1 MKIAYL
7 FLNGELR
14 GNKNFY
20 LNFIE
25 HHKGDIYCAD
35 GGANFTYELD
45 LIPKEIYGDL
55 DSIKNDVKEFY
66 QEKNVN
72 FIKFK
77 VEKDY
82 TDSELVLNEIQDK
95 YDVIYCIGGLG
106 GSIEHE
112 LTNINLLAKYS
123 NLIFISE
130 KEKIFKID
138 TKYKFNDMI
147 NTKISFI
154 IFSDEV
160 EALTLKGF
168 KYNVE
173 SLNIKKGEARCI
185 SNIIIEKESEI
196 SIKSGSILCIIK
208 EN

>member
-7 FLNGELR
+7 FLNGELK
-14 GNKNFY
+14 GSKKFY
-20 LNFIE
+20 LDFIE
-25 HHKGDIYCAD
+25 NNKGDIYWAD
-35 GGANFTYELD
+35 GGANICYELD
-45 LIPKEIYGDL
+45 IIPKEIYGDL
-55 DSIKNDVKEFY
+55 DSIKNEVKEFY

-95 YDVIYCIGGLG
+95 YDVIYCIAALG
-106 GSIEHE
+106 GSIDHE
-112 LTNINLLAKYS
+112 LTNINLLEKYS

-138 TKYKFNDMI
+138 SDYKFNNMI
-147 NTKISFI
+147 NAKVSFI
-154 IFSDEV
+154 IFSDKV

-173 SLNIKKGEARCI
+173 NLNIKKGETRCI
-185 SNIIIEKESEI
+185 SNIIVKNESEI
-196 SIKSGSILCIIK
+196 FIKSGSVLCITK

>member
-25 HHKGDIYCAD
+25 NHKGDIYCAD
-35 GGANFTYELD
+35 GGANICYELN

-82 TDSELVLNEIQDK
+82 TDSELVLNEVQDK

-130 KEKIFKID
+130 KEKIFKINNN
-138 TKYKFNDMI
+138 YEFNDMI
-147 NTKISFI
+147 NTRISFI

-160 EALTLKGF
+160 KGLSLQGF
-168 KYNVE
+168 KYNVKN
-173 SLNIKKGEARCI
+173 LDIKKGETRCI

-196 SIKSGSILCIIK
+196 SIKSGSILCITK

>member
-25 HHKGDIYCAD
+25 NHKGDIYCAD

-45 LIPKEIYGDL
+45 LIPKKIYGDL

-82 TDSELVLNEIQDK
+82 TDSELVLNEVQDK

-106 GSIEHE
+106 GSIDHE

-147 NTKISFI
+147 STKISFI

-160 EALTLKGF
+160 KGLSLQGF
-168 KYNVE
+168 KYNVKN
-173 SLNIKKGEARCI
+173 LDIKKGETRCI

-196 SIKSGSILCIIK
+196 SIKSGSILCITK

>member
-1 MKIAYL
+1 MAKL
-7 FLNGELR
+7 LNLLR
-14 GNKNFY
+14 KDNAQSW
-20 LNFIE
+20 E
-25 HHKGDIYCAD
+25 VQ
-35 GGANFTYELD
+35 
-45 LIPKEIYGDL
+45 GDL
-55 DSIKNDVKEFY
+55 DSIKNEVKEFY

-95 YDVIYCIGGLG
+95 YDIIYCIGGLG
-106 GSIEHE
+106 GSIDHE
-112 LTNINLLAKYS
+112 LTNINLLEKYS

-138 TKYKFNDMI
+138 SDYKFNNMI
-147 NTKISFI
+147 NAKVSFI
-154 IFSDEV
+154 IFSDKV

-173 SLNIKKGEARCI
+173 NLNIKKGETRCI

>member
-25 HHKGDIYCAD
+25 NHKGDIYCAD
-35 GGANFTYELD
+35 GGANICYELN

-82 TDSELVLNEIQDK
+82 TDSELVLNEVQDK

-106 GSIEHE
+106 GSIDHE

-147 NTKISFI
+147 NTRISFI

-160 EALTLKGF
+160 KGLSLQGF
-168 KYNVE
+168 KYNVKN
-173 SLNIKKGEARCI
+173 LDIKKGETRCI

-196 SIKSGSILCIIK
+196 SIKSGSILCITK